1 MDFLKITDITPVQLR
16 EILTLSAKLKA
27 DYSAGRAPS
36 LLDKKTLL
44 MLFEKNSSRTRVSF
58 ETAMAQLGGHAIFLD
73 ARASQ
78 TSRGET
84 YYDTGAALGGMADF
98 IMARLNSHADLEA
111 LASGAPCPVI
121 NGLTDLEHPCQ
132 ILADLLTLQEKFG
145 ELKGRKLAYVGDC
158 DNNVAHSLMLG
169 CAMMGM
175 EVSLVGPK
183 EAKPKAGYLEKAKEF
198 GANVSFTSDV
208 ASGVSGAGIIYT
220 DTWVSMGD
228 EKEAKARLK
237 LFAPYSVNSKLMAC
251 AKPTAIFMHC
261 LPAHRGEEVGAEVL
275 DGAQSAVFQQANNRL
290 HAQKGLLVWL
300 ASKK

>member
-1 MDFLKITDITPVQLR
+1 MDFLKITDITPAQLR
-16 EILTLSAKLKA
+16 EILAISSKLKA
-27 DYSAGRAPS
+27 DYAKGRAPS

-78 TSRGET
+78 TSRGES

-111 LASGAPCPVI
+111 LASGSPCPVI
-121 NGLTDLEHPCQ
+121 NGLTDEEHPCQ
-132 ILADLLTLQEKFG
+132 ILADLLTLQEKLG
-145 ELKGRKLAYVGDC
+145 ELKGRKLAYAGDC
-158 DNNVAHSLMLG
+158 DNNVARSLMLG

-175 EVSLVGPK
+175 GVSLVGPQK
-183 EAKPKAGYLEKAKEF
+183 AKPKAEYLKNAKAF
-198 GANVSFTSDV
+198 GTNVSFTSDA
-208 ASGVSGAGIIYT
+208 ASGLANSDIVYT

-228 EKEAKARLK
+228 EKEAAARLK
-237 LFAPYSVNSKLMAC
+237 LFAPYQVNSKLMAY
-251 AKPTAIFMHC
+251 AKPTAVFMHC
-261 LPAHRGEEVGAEVL
+261 LPAHRGEEVASEVL
-275 DGAQSAVFQQANNRL
+275 DGAQSIVFQQANNRL

-300 ASKK
+300 AGRK